1 MKPSVLLLALV
12 CSACSPG
19 NGPLFVSSIR
29 TSTAGANG
37 CSNTNATAG
46 QLSTLGI
53 LDVAAP
59 PDVEVTASLGGMAD
73 FFNATAQPRVALST
87 GQQLAPAGRERLV
100 VQRVFVRYMATPKIA
115 GIGTKPGEP
124 TITDSIPRTLV
135 IAPPVP
141 TELPIQVPLFG
152 PNARTK
158 LAALG
163 ASNLDEYQFTATFE
177 IQGVT
182 EPSGA
187 EFRTP
192 PVAVPMTLVKTEVIC
207 ATPND
212 QRLKRF
218 SSASP
223 LIRGCS
229 FLGLNRRFS
238 PGDCCLTVD
247 ASGNAALDLS
257 QPGCDVLP

>member
-19 NGPLFVSSIR
+19 NGPLFVASVR
-29 TSTAGANG
+29 TSSAGATG
-37 CSNTNATAG
+37 CASSSMS
-46 QLSTLGI
+46 QISTLGVV
-53 LDVAAP
+53 DVAAP
-59 PDVEVTASLGGMAD
+59 PEVEVTATLGGMAD
-73 FFNATAQPRVALST
+73 FFNTLAQPRVALSN
-87 GQQLAPAGRERLV
+87 GQQLSPAGRERLV
-100 VQRVFVRYMATPKIA
+100 VQRVFLRYTATPKIA
-115 GIGTKPGEP
+115 GIGTKAGEP
-124 TITDSIPRTLV
+124 TITDSIPRTLL

-141 TELPIQVPLFG
+141 TELPMQVPLFG

-182 EPSGA
+182 EPSGS

-192 PVAVPMTLVKTEVIC
+192 PVAVPMTLVKTEVLC

-218 SSASP
+218 SSAAP